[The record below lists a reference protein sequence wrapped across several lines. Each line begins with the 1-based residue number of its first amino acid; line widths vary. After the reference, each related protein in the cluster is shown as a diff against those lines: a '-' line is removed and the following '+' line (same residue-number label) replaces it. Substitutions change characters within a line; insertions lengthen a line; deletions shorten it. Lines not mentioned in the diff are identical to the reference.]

1 MGGHYSPAAL
11 TSRGPA
17 AAAADA
23 EAITVKV
30 KWVAITHARRSQV
43 AGQPLM
49 RLLEA
54 GRLL

>member
-11 TSRGPA
+11 TSRGP

-30 KWVAITHARRSQV
+30 KWVAITHARRSQL
-43 AGQPLM
+43 ASQPLL

-54 GRLL
+54 GRVL